1 MCCEKI
7 EGAKNPADMLTK
19 CVDVGKLR
27 LCKALIGMVQ

>member
-1 MCCEKI
+1 MCLETTK
-7 EGAKNPADMLTK
+7 GAKNPANMLTK